1 MFSGVRETPIPV
13 DPFLHQRTN
22 HFIPPDL
29 RLRTELG
36 KLCFAG
42 KLKESN
48 GGLSAP
54 PRSEMVPKQGRSNEP
69 IMIGG
74 EIVYRVDNYEK
85 KCSNEVHL
93 MDLRGRILFTI
104 RRRKIASF
112 LQKLH
117 AFGCWDGYSKTNK
130 DNPCFKVKKYC
141 RMMRGEVACRI
152 TVGYVKYWIIRLA
165 GKAAFRIVDAEKKVV
180 AEAKPKH
187 SSSGVVL
194 GDDVLI
200 LEVVPR
206 FDHSFVMALVIVYG
220 LIQRSL

>member
-69 IMIGG
+69 IMI
-74 EIVYRVDNYEK
+74 RVQIKFQKIWSSFVNYVSLN
-85 KCSNEVHL
+85 CHISLFYSRSRLHRISRNYNNLLQPSSNQIQTTNHTPINGQ
-93 MDLRGRILFTI
+93 DPILIYQLVLLPTW
-104 RRRKIASF
+104 
-112 LQKLH
+112 LQKESNSPYGWNLFYTIH
-117 AFGCWDGYSKTNK
+117 
-130 DNPCFKVKKYC
+130 
-141 RMMRGEVACRI
+141 M
-152 TVGYVKYWIIRLA
+152 
-165 GKAAFRIVDAEKKVV
+165 AAL
-180 AEAKPKH
+180 
-187 SSSGVVL
+187 S
-194 GDDVLI
+194 LI
-200 LEVVPR
+200 PR
-206 FDHSFVMALVIVYG
+206 VRSFIG
-220 LIQRSL
+220 LITMRRSAAMKFISWIWEEEFSLRYVVGRYVA